1 MENSYQNSTT
11 SQIIDA
17 IINQL
22 SFEGESKSDI
32 ADILLSILNQT
43 PYEKEPS
50 SVIAELFIKLK
61 AKIEGESFEPFDKP
75 YISNIAEIIKS
86 ILDETEYNNAPNSRI
101 AELLLELK
109 EQLEENFT
117 ELTASGAI
125 ASFETNVS
133 KPIVNLT
140 AYVKATQEAGTPTP
154 QNPKAISGVS
164 ELSIK
169 HSGSDMTDYDEYIV
183 NLGGTYYGGYVSQD
197 KDGKRELVVTHKA
210 FVFTGSESWQVSTT
224 FFYLPAGTLEDIP
237 IQAQTVCSNGLS
249 INSMTNKQIRLYPSY
264 GINSQYISMSSTVS
278 ELQEYLSNGIQFLY
292 ELAEPFTI
300 ALPDGQPIMAYE
312 GSNNI
317 WNDSSDSE
325 VTYLYKGQPETAN
338 MLSSNNDAELFEMDT
353 ENNNQEE

>member
-11 SQIIDA
+11 AQIIDA

-109 EQLEENFT
+109 EQIEEDFT
-117 ELTASGAI
+117 ELTASGTI

-133 KPIVNLT
+133 KPLVACDVDENATKVFHCRKNLYFYDENKISVGET
-140 AYVKATQEAGTPTP
+140 TTQTTRAYYNLGLKNVKLTFSASLKSGSSITQSDYLNIGILRKSDGLIEILSQFITPDGITTRT
-154 QNPKAISGVS
+154 
-164 ELSIK
+164 LSISSDDDVILVSLENPNVIK
-169 HSGSDMTDYDEYIV
+169 SILSRYDIQIEVGSSASDFEIYNGKEYNVADIG
-183 NLGGTYYGGYVSQD
+183 NIN
-197 KDGKRELVVTHKA
+197 
-210 FVFTGSESWQVSTT
+210 T
-224 FFYLPAGTLEDIP
+224 FIG
-237 IQAQTVCSNGLS
+237 V
-249 INSMTNKQIRLYPSY
+249 
-264 GINSQYISMSSTVS
+264 
-278 ELQEYLSNGIQFLY
+278 
-292 ELAEPFTI
+292 
-300 ALPDGQPIMAYE
+300 
-312 GSNNI
+312 NNI
-317 WNDSSDSE
+317 FTDNGEIS
-325 VTYLYKGQPETAN
+325 VTYLYKGQPILTNNAGGLLGMDTGNDE
-338 MLSSNNDAELFEMDT
+338 NDAESLDVDI
-353 ENNNQEE
+353 ENNKQEG

>member
-11 SQIIDA
+11 AQIIDA

-109 EQLEENFT
+109 EQIEEDFT

-133 KPIVNLT
+133 KPLVACEVDESATKIYQRGENLWNEQWT
-140 AYVKATQEAGTPTP
+140 
-154 QNPKAISGVS
+154 
-164 ELSIK
+164 
-169 HSGSDMTDYDEYIV
+169 
-183 NLGGTYYGGYVSQD
+183 LGGYSPTNGSVIDYTDRIRCLEPIFVKPNTTYFIRFGTTASCVINAYD
-197 KDGKRELVVTHKA
+197 KDGDFIENISTGTFGANGRT
-210 FVFTGSESWQVSTT
+210 FTTPDNCYIVKFSV
-224 FFYLPAGTLEDIP
+224 GTAYGITYNNDI
-237 IQAQTVCSNGLS
+237 SLN
-249 INSMTNKQIRLYPSY
+249 YPSSDTEY
-264 GINSQYISMSSTVS
+264 HAYNANSADYDVADIGNINTFIGV
-278 ELQEYLSNGIQFLY
+278 
-292 ELAEPFTI
+292 
-300 ALPDGQPIMAYE
+300 
-312 GSNNI
+312 NNI
-317 WNDSSDSE
+317 FTDKGDISVS
-325 VTYLYKGQPETAN
+325 YLYKGQPILTN
-338 MLSSNNDAELFEMDT
+338 MLSSNNDGGLLGMDT
-353 ENNNQEE
+353 ENDNQEG